1 MCCPCSFTVLR
12 LPVRF
17 AGPWAIMTTAG
28 ATDLLIFLLRLAL
41 VVSLYL
47 VVAAVL
53 LALRRQL
60 QQPPAGSPGQGAR
73 ERKSL
78 AAAQGALAEQASAQ
92 LTLVEAA
99 PVDGP
104 PGRVV
109 RLNGS
114 ATIGRRPACD
124 VVLRD
129 DSVSGQ
135 HARLSYRQHAWQIE
149 DLGSTNGTY
158 VNGHRLR
165 RPATLA
171 AGDVIRIGMAVWRF
185 DAAGADDADDE

>member
-1 MCCPCSFTVLR
+1 MHRLCRSAVRHLPADAAKLR
-12 LPVRF
+12 AV
-17 AGPWAIMTTAG
+17 MTTAG

-60 QQPPAGSPGQGAR
+60 QQPPASLPAQRAGGPGASAMAK
-73 ERKSL
+73 E
-78 AAAQGALAEQASAQ
+78 AMLAEGSAR
-92 LTLVEAA
+92 LTLIEAA

>member
-1 MCCPCSFTVLR
+1 
-12 LPVRF
+12 
-17 AGPWAIMTTAG
+17 MTTAG

-60 QQPPAGSPGQGAR
+60 QQSPAGSPGQGAGER
-73 ERKSL
+73 ESL

-92 LTLVEAA
+92 LTLVAAA

-109 RLNGS
+109 LLNGS
-114 ATIGRRPACD
+114 TTIGRRPACD
-124 VVLRD
+124 VVLCD
-129 DSVSGQ
+129 DSVSGL
-135 HARLSYRQHAWQIE
+135 HARLTYHRGAWQIE
-149 DLGSTNGTY
+149 DLGSTNGTF

-165 RPATLA
+165 RPAALA
-171 AGDVIRIGMAVWRF
+171 SGDVIRIGMAVWRF
-185 DAAGADDADDE
+185 DAAGASEARSSKRRRLESTT